1 MTGPR
6 GSGLTGNYLVKA
18 YEPALD
24 EARDLLPM
32 DRDFY
37 LLREHALKL
46 RYWPEQNPED
56 ENGKVL
62 DLDWSYIKD
71 SGKIGEL
78 RIRETIAG
86 NDNLRI
92 IFFVGEEEDRFPM
105 KVIWILMAF
114 QKKRQDFSKPQKT
127 TFQARRKHVKTLL
140 RKGSIK

>member
-1 MTGPR
+1 MAGPPD
-6 GSGLTGNYLVKA
+6 GLTGNYLVKI

-24 EARDLLPM
+24 EARDLLPK

-56 ENGKVL
+56 ESGNVL
-62 DLDWSYIKD
+62 DLDWSYIHD

-78 RIRETIAG
+78 RIHETIAG

-92 IFFVGEEEDRFPM
+92 IFFVGEEDDRFPM
-105 KVIWILMAF
+105 RVIWILMAF
-114 QKKRQDFSKPQKT
+114 QKKRQDFSKAQKT
-127 TFQARRKHVKTLL
+127 TFQARRRHVETLL
-140 RKGSIK
+140 RRGLIK